1 MSVHRWEGPGHQN
14 ILSSK
19 YSSYFN
25 VNDKNHI
32 GRFRWEGKPCLWSD
46 GVRPRRQQPA
56 AAFTDEPGPGWGD
69 GQPAGIE
76 PEHQVGCGSKR
87 KVLVRAGKGFE
98 DCGISQEYED
108 LRRDGKKTSRTR
120 AGGGRSGIVLFFFTR
135 CIIKTKNCKLPVTL
149 SPSPPSTLWSLLLK
163 GLSRIL
169 ELLSFLVVVVTFPIS
184 LFFTL
189 KTTKEY
195 ERVVIFRL
203 GRSLGRQG
211 LFNFLS
217 YSVFHC
223 YLDHQRLP
231 AFYKT
236 F

>member
-1 MSVHRWEGPGHQN
+1 MSVLRWEGPGHQN

-203 GRSLGRQG
+203 GRSLGRARS
-211 LFNFLS
+211 L
-217 YSVFHC
+217 
-223 YLDHQRLP
+223 
-231 AFYKT
+231 
-236 F
+236 